1 MHLFQSVIFSSPVY
15 CMKVITDNLI
25 TTGDDDGCVKVKNN
39 SYVIY
44 KIPENK
50 HIIITTIGL
59 IFSNLTFFI

>member
-1 MHLFQSVIFSSPVY
+1 
-15 CMKVITDNLI
+15 MKVITDNLI

-50 HIIITTIGL
+50 HIIITIGL
-59 IFSNLTFFI
+59 IFCNLTFFI